1 MGNPS
6 DTAAEPSLM
15 ERETRE
21 APAVVQR
28 LLRENRD
35 ACESLGRRLK
45 DTPPAYAVTCAR
57 GSSDHA
63 ATYTQ
68 YLIEMHLGLPTASW
82 PPSIT
87 SVYKTRPRMNGAL
100 FLAISQSGRSPDLV
114 GSANAARGAGA
125 FVVSLTNQ
133 DASPLA
139 EASDIC
145 LPLHAG
151 EERSVAATKT
161 FIASCAGALQV
172 IAHWTGAAELQATL
186 DRLPQA
192 LVQALDRDWGAGV
205 ETFAAAENAL
215 VVARGHCLGI
225 AQEAALKFKETGRL
239 HAEAF
244 SAAEVQHGPMAL
256 VRKSFPVLA
265 LVQDDATGPGTRS
278 VIADLRAMG
287 ATVFSAEQG
296 VPETGRLPLP
306 DGLDSTTAPI
316 AMVQSFYLLAEKVAR
331 ARGLDPDHPPH
342 LRKVTETL

>member
-1 MGNPS
+1 MSTTSETTSG
-6 DTAAEPSLM
+6 PSLM

-21 APAVVQR
+21 APAVVER
-28 LLRENRD
+28 LLRANR
-35 ACESLGRRLK
+35 APCRTLAERLQA
-45 DTPPAYAVTCAR
+45 PPPSYAVTCAR

-63 ATYTQ
+63 ASYAQ
-68 YLIEMHLGLPTASW
+68 YLIEMRLGLPTASW

-87 SVYKTRPRMNGAL
+87 SVYKTRPRMDGAL

-114 GSANAARGAGA
+114 ASANAARGAGA

-133 DASPLA
+133 AASPLA
-139 EASDIC
+139 EASDLC

-151 EERSVAATKT
+151 EEKSVAATKT
-161 FIASCAGALQV
+161 FIASCAAALQV
-172 IAHWTGAAELQATL
+172 IAAWTGDRALEESL
-186 DRLPQA
+186 DRLPDFLAQA
-192 LVQALDRDWGAGV
+192 VERDWGAATD
-205 ETFAAAENAL
+205 TFAAAANAL
-215 VVARGHCLGI
+215 VIARGHCLGI

-256 VRKSFPVLA
+256 VREGFPVLA
-265 LVQDDATGPGTRS
+265 MVQDDASGAGTRQ

-287 ATVFSAEQG
+287 AKVFAAD
-296 VPETGRLPLP
+296 TGEAAADRLPLP
-306 DGLDSTTAPI
+306 EGLDAVTAPI
-316 AMVQSFYLLAEKVAR
+316 AMIQSFYLLAEKVAR